1 MLCTYVAASSKGLAV
16 CSPSFL
22 SCEVHWSGSM
32 HGKLIWLVTVA
43 GGEVLETGQLVCVEE
58 RREKRVGIPTW
69 KHLCTSRRKCHG
81 KAEDTEQWHRKCG
94 KFHVL
99 RMLLEFPTA

>member
-1 MLCTYVAASSKGLAV
+1 MN
-16 CSPSFL
+16 
-22 SCEVHWSGSM
+22 
-32 HGKLIWLVTVA
+32 GKLIWLVTVA